1 MLTVLRPNVDVG
13 TWVTKKEAGLMLG
26 ELSLAHYGLFR
37 SLYELIY
44 AQDNE
49 LHKIYMYWQSKR
61 KKQQV
66 HNIKMSN
73 DDYEC
78 FKKVIFD

>member
-1 MLTVLRPNVDVG
+1 MP
-13 TWVTKKEAGLMLG
+13 
-26 ELSLAHYGLFR
+26 
-37 SLYELIY
+37 
-44 AQDNE
+44 
-49 LHKIYMYWQSKR
+49 SKR

>member
-1 MLTVLRPNVDVG
+1 
-13 TWVTKKEAGLMLG
+13 MLG
-26 ELSLAHYGLFR
+26 ELGLAYRGLFGP
-37 SLYELIY
+37 LYETIY
-44 AQDNE
+44 
-49 LHKIYMYWQSKR
+49 IYWLRKR

-66 HNIKMSN
+66 RSTKMSN

>member
-1 MLTVLRPNVDVG
+1 MWDFGSLKKGLDRCWVNWAWLTVAYLDRY
-13 TWVTKKEAGLMLG
+13 TKQ
-26 ELSLAHYGLFR
+26 Y
-37 SLYELIY
+37 IY
-44 AQDNE
+44 W
-49 LHKIYMYWQSKR
+49 LSKR

-66 HNIKMSN
+66 RSTKMSN